1 MQCHLSCLKSYFDPE
16 AMIVFI
22 HLMLVFIL
30 LVQQVG
36 DTGLI
41 LKKVKLQDAGQLQYS
56 LAHNLGRSS
65 KLRIRSIDDNSKTVL
80 PLTVLPRRI

>member
-22 HLMLVFIL
+22 HLMLVFIH

-36 DTGLI
+36 DTGADIEEGKAAGCWTIAVLTGTQSRE
-41 LKKVKLQDAGQLQYS
+41 KLEA
-56 LAHNLGRSS
+56 ANPV
-65 KLRIRSIDDNSKTVL
+65 N
-80 PLTVLPRRI
+80 